1 MPKQLLPLFSN
12 QFTSRLCLLALA
24 MLVSTASATAE
35 EEDRL
40 GIGQT
45 LDSREFPGAA
55 EPTSPAE
62 WYGAGVRPTEAR
74 TPEEEL
80 AGFRLAPGFEIR
92 LFAAEPQIAKPMNL
106 AMDVRGRLWVTDS
119 YEYPYAAPAGKTPG
133 DAVRILEDTD
143 NDGRAD
149 KVTVFADHL
158 NIPIGVLPYGDG
170 CICFSIPNLYYL
182 RDTDGDGVC
191 DQRDV
196 ILGPFDTSRDTHGM
210 INSLRMGADG
220 WVYANHGFNNQSRV
234 AGRDGHEIQM
244 ISGNTFRFR
253 PDGSRVEQVTWGQV
267 NPFGRAEDDWGYP
280 YTADCHSKPVSQLIR
295 DGYYPSFGRPDDGL
309 GFVPP
314 MMDHLHGST
323 AISGLVYLSPDLAI
337 DGYAQQMLS
346 GNVMTS
352 RVNRNYV
359 EYQGAT
365 AVAKELPDFL
375 TSDDPWFRPVD
386 IRLGSDGFLYV
397 ADFYNR
403 IIGHYEVPLEHPGRD
418 RFRGRIW
425 QIRPTVSTTAA
436 TEEVPLA
443 GPSNLQVLADE
454 DLVREW
460 ASGNATRRSLA
471 LEEAIRRESSWLDA
485 WTGQSGITSPNHLT
499 RINALWY
506 LYRRQQ
512 LSVEHAASF
521 ANDAA
526 PQVRTH
532 WLRLLAENS
541 LTGELRVQRLAF
553 ATAALQ
559 DENPHVVRAAA
570 EAIGNCRE
578 NQVPGSEPVIA
589 LLARLAQTPAH
600 DPILRQSLRIALRN
614 SFRDRAGALTN
625 WAETVMAT
633 SNAQAEQDLA
643 EVASLVLS
651 IRNEEV
657 GQFISQYLAK
667 HGKTE
672 AKSLQL
678 LKHAIACLPPDGV
691 EPVIATA
698 RELASTS
705 FSTQRDMV
713 LMLASA
719 MQDRGPHAPRLQA
732 WAVELTKSYMDQ
744 VNTALAHQR
753 PLAVAW
759 QDERGQNWPIQTRLT
774 VAGEEVPVTSSFP
787 LGETYTGRLV
797 SEPFPAPE
805 EIRFWLA
812 GHNGHPD
819 QPDTRRNRIEL
830 VDAETGQILLS
841 EVPPRRDQVKVV
853 IWECKSF
860 AGRSVRIVCIDS
872 DGANAFAWLAF
883 GGLQP
888 QWLNPSGSEHPLTA
902 ALLLIAK
909 FRLHDFHPQL
919 LELTKT
925 DSLSVPRRAAIG
937 QYLAQSQ
944 NQALLAVMFQQL
956 VDPTT
961 ALPLPDSWINAIHSV
976 SSNPADNPAPL
987 EASFDAH
994 VELYL
999 LAKQLTQDGQ
1009 RNLALSLA
1017 TNRELISSLI
1027 NAMEDGA
1034 LSPQVLLDKEIGN
1047 RAQALATPQQWEQ
1060 VTALQSLA
1068 KPTDAAIEASMHA
1081 IASALQERQGDAA
1094 QGLLVFRK
1102 HCAACHQLQGEGQVV
1117 GPQLDGTG
1125 GRGAIR
1131 LLEDIALPD
1140 RNVDR
1145 AFRTTTFIT
1154 TDGRAINGL
1163 IRSENEAAVTIVG
1176 NDGKPI
1182 ELSLDDIE
1190 VRREGTTSLMPGN
1203 FHQTLQ
1209 QKEFVDLL
1217 QFLLTS
1223 AAANKQPN

>member
-1 MPKQLLPLFSN
+1 MPKRFFPLLLNQL
-12 QFTSRLCLLALA
+12 TSRLCLLAVA
-24 MLVSTASATAE
+24 MLVSPAFATAE
-35 EEDRL
+35 EENSI
-40 GIGQT
+40 GIAQT
-45 LDSREFPGAA
+45 FDSTRFPGAA

-119 YEYPYAAPAGKTPG
+119 YEYPYAAPTGKTPG
-133 DAVRILEDTD
+133 DAVRVLEDTN

-149 KVTVFADHL
+149 KVTVFADQL

-191 DQRDV
+191 DRRDV

-323 AISGLVYLSPDLAI
+323 AISGLVYLSPDLALA
-337 DGYAQQMLS
+337 GYDQQMLS

-352 RVNRNYV
+352 RLNRNYV
-359 EYQGAT
+359 EYRGAT
-365 AVAKELPDFL
+365 AVARELPDFL

-425 QIRPTVSTTAA
+425 QIRPTATTA
-436 TEEVPLA
+436 TPKDDTLLA

-454 DLVREW
+454 ALVKEW

-471 LEEAIRRESSWLDA
+471 LEEAIRRESPRLDA
-485 WTGQSGITSPNHLT
+485 WAEQTGITSPNHHT
-499 RINALWY
+499 RINAMWY

-512 LSVEHAASF
+512 LTVEHAASF
-521 ANDAA
+521 ANDAS
-526 PQVRTH
+526 PQVRTQ
-532 WLRLLAENS
+532 WLRLLAEDS
-541 LTGELRVQRLAF
+541 LNDELRAQRLTW

-578 NQVPGSEPVIA
+578 SQILGNETIAA
-589 LLARLAQTPAH
+589 LLTQLAKAPAQ

-614 SFRDRAGALTN
+614 LLRDRKGTLTN
-625 WAETVMAT
+625 WADSVMAA
-633 SNAQAEQDLA
+633 SNSQAQHELA
-643 EVASLVLS
+643 EVASLALS

-657 GQFISQYLAK
+657 GQFIAKYLAR

-672 AKSLQL
+672 ANSLQL
-678 LKHAIACLPPDGV
+678 LKHAITCLPPDGV

-705 FSTQRDMV
+705 LSTEREMV
-713 LMLASA
+713 LMLAIA
-719 MQDRGPHAPRLQA
+719 MQDRGPHSPGLQA
-732 WAVELTKSYMDQ
+732 WATELTTAYMDQ
-744 VNTALAHQR
+744 VHTALAYQR

-759 QDERGQNWPIQTRLT
+759 QDERGQNWPVQTRLT
-774 VAGEEVPVTSSFP
+774 VAGEEVQVTSSFP
-787 LGETYTGRLV
+787 LGENYTGRLI

-830 VDAETGQILLS
+830 VDAETGQVLLS

-853 IWECKSF
+853 IWECQAFK
-860 AGRSVRIVCIDS
+860 GRSVRLECVDG

-902 ALLLIAK
+902 ALQLIAT
-909 FRLHDFHPQL
+909 FRLSDFQPQL
-919 LELTKT
+919 LELLAAK
-925 DSLSVPRRAAIG
+925 SLSISRRAAIG

-944 NQALLAVMFQQL
+944 NQPLLSVMFQQL
-956 VDPTT
+956 IDPISP
-961 ALPLPDSWINAIHSV
+961 LPLPDTWLNAIHPANSD
-976 SSNPADNPAPL
+976 SADNRSSIQAT
-987 EASFDAH
+987 FDARL
-994 VELYL
+994 ELHQ

-1009 RNLALSLA
+1009 RDLALSLA
-1017 TNRELISSLI
+1017 TNRELISPLI
-1027 NAMEDGA
+1027 DAMEEGA
-1034 LSPQVLLDKEIGN
+1034 LSPQVLLDKEVSN
-1047 RAQALATPQQWEQ
+1047 RAQALATPQQWEKF
-1060 VTALQSLA
+1060 TALQSLA
-1068 KPTDAAIEASMHA
+1068 KPTDAAIEASMQT
-1081 IASALQERQGDAA
+1081 IVSALQERQGDSA

-1125 GRGAIR
+1125 GRGALR

-1163 IRSENEAAVTIVG
+1163 IRSENETVVTIVG

-1182 ELSLDDIE
+1182 ELNLDDIE
-1190 VRREGTTSLMPGN
+1190 VRREGNTSLMPGN

-1217 QFLLTS
+1217 QFLLSNAT
-1223 AAANKQPN
+1223 AHKQTE